1 MGGADSTPVHRYAF
15 APFGGG
21 VHTCI
26 GQQFADMNVKAIMH
40 QLLRRHV
47 WWVPSGY
54 RPKLT
59 WGTGSTPTDGLPIA
73 IRPLEA

>member
-1 MGGADSTPVHRYAF
+1 M
-15 APFGGG
+15 
-21 VHTCI
+21 HTCI